1 MFNNDHIAILEY
13 LAFTNQPVTIKGV
26 NGFNKPFKTKGLI
39 KIVDGFPVITSDYLV
54 IDHAKQGENDSVF
67 DGVYCTERKKGMVI
81 TSVESD
87 DYCFYANPIVDV
99 VVNSKDSTKQKET
112 IKNEELSTP
121 VGVALESMIGN
132 PFVFED
138 GKIEVSGVLFDVGV
152 NSLGET
158 WVTFSQSTILHG
170 RSLPISNSSRLYGLD
185 EQGDKVLVAD
195 NSKEVEELSE
205 K

>member
-1 MFNNDHIAILEY
+1 MFNNDQIAILKY
-13 LAFTNQPVTIKGV
+13 LAFTNQPVTIEGV

-54 IDHAKQGENDSVF
+54 IDHAKQGASDSVF
-67 DGVYCTERKKGMVI
+67 DGVYCTDRKRGMVI
-81 TSVESD
+81 NSVESD
-87 DYCFYANPIVDV
+87 DYCFYTTPF
-99 VVNSKDSTKQKET
+99 VNIMAGPKDLCAPKET

-185 EQGDKVLVAD
+185 EQGKKVLIAE
-195 NSKEVEELSE
+195 NTKEAEEASQ

>member
-26 NGFNKPFKTKGLI
+26 NGFNKPFTTKGLI
-39 KIVDGFPVITSDYLV
+39 KIVGGCPAVTSDYLV
-54 IDHAKQGENDSVF
+54 LDHAKQGENDSVF
-67 DGVYCTERKKGMVI
+67 DGVYFTERKKGMVI

-87 DYCFYANPIVDV
+87 DYCFYANPIVDL

-112 IKNEELSTP
+112 INNEELSTP
-121 VGVALESMIGN
+121 VGSSLQSMIGN

-152 NSLGET
+152 NSYGET

-170 RSLPISNSSRLYGLD
+170 RSLPISNNSRLYGLD
-185 EQGDKVLVAD
+185 EQGKKVLIAE
-195 NSKEVEELSE
+195 NTKEAEEASQ